1 MPAVVV
7 GAALAAIAV
16 VFVFFRPGYQPK
28 GEDSLLKVDM
38 SRYPA
43 PSGGWTWAAG
53 QPGFRFGVHE
63 EEWNLSGVQ
72 GADLAPA
79 HAAARRWGV
88 APESVRLVD
97 AIRLGPH
104 DVNLI
109 VAGTDASDHT
119 CLGFVVTDEPVE
131 FFCSGRL
138 SHVSAVLL
146 VLRPSYAG
154 GGLFVEGISSAA
166 VTKVV
171 IEDGPGAPVF
181 DRKAG
186 VVSYWGTFGV
196 SLMDA
201 DSVTITLS
209 RETGTPVRKTV
220 DTTSDGDQI
229 IPIPG

>member
-1 MPAVVV
+1 M
-7 GAALAAIAV
+7 
-16 VFVFFRPGYQPK
+16 
-28 GEDSLLKVDM
+28 
-38 SRYPA
+38 
-43 PSGGWTWAAG
+43 
-53 QPGFRFGVHE
+53 
-63 EEWNLSGVQ
+63 Q

-79 HAAARRWGV
+79 RAAARRWGV

-104 DVNLI
+104 DLNLI

-201 DSVTITLS
+201 DSVTITVS
-209 RETGTPVRKTV
+209 RETGTHGPQDRRHDERRRPDHPDSRLARASCTQAAAAASATSSADLRTTVTSGPSSRKR
-220 DTTSDGDQI
+220 G
-229 IPIPG
+229 